1 MIPEKRREEIVA
13 IVNERKSITSQEL
26 IDIFNSSESTIRRD
40 ITELAKE
47 GKILK
52 VFGGAMALDDD
63 FSTEEMTII
72 QKEKLNREE
81 KIKIAIYAAGLIE
94 PGDYIFID
102 SGSTTGLM
110 VNYIFEKNATYIT
123 NAFSHAKVLIKKGLK
138 TILIGGELKGN
149 TEAIV
154 GEDAILQ
161 VKKYNFTKGFFGTNG
176 ITLKNGLTTPDVRE
190 SLLKK
195 VAMDKTKRGERYI
208 LADSSKFGQI
218 SAVTFGNF
226 EGIKVITNEMP
237 EEKYAK
243 KIFIKVV

>member
-1 MIPEKRREEIVA
+1 MSVTVHNLNNLGRE
-13 IVNERKSITSQEL
+13 R
-26 IDIFNSSESTIRRD
+26 
-40 ITELAKE
+40 
-47 GKILK
+47 
-52 VFGGAMALDDD
+52 
-63 FSTEEMTII
+63 
-72 QKEKLNREE
+72 
-81 KIKIAIYAAGLIE
+81 
-94 PGDYIFID
+94 
-102 SGSTTGLM
+102 
-110 VNYIFEKNATYIT
+110 EKNRPLNCHQKTKETWISRISR
-123 NAFSHAKVLIKKGLK
+123 FSKKGLK

>member
-52 VFGGAMALDDD
+52 VFGGAIALDDD

-81 KIKIAIYAAGLIE
+81 KIKIAIYAASLIE
-94 PGDYIFID
+94 PGDYIYID

-110 VNYIFEKNATYIT
+110 VNYIVEKNATYIT
-123 NAFSHAKVLIKKGLK
+123 
-138 TILIGGELKGN
+138 N

-190 SLLKK
+190 ALLKK